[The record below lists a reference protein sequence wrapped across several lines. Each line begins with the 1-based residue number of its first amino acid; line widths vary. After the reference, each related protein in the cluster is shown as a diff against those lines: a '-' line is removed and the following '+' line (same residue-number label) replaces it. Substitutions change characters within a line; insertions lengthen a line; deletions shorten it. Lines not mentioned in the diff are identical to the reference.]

1 MKNFRTIL
9 YATILFSILAV
20 SNHQFAYAQ
29 EKYVSKT
36 GHIWFYSQTPLETI
50 EAHNNQVATIL
61 NIKTGAIAF
70 DLLMKSFKFKKALME
85 EHFNENYVH
94 SEKYPKSTFSGKI
107 VDFNNLNLT
116 KNGKYKVEVEGDLTL
131 HGVTKKIKQP
141 GTIEIKNDKIYATSK
156 FNIKPEDYNIEIPN
170 LVRDKIAST
179 IEVNIDIVYQ
189 LFEKR

>member
-1 MKNFRTIL
+1 MKNHHIIYAIFFISIIL
-9 YATILFSILAV
+9 SANQQTAT
-20 SNHQFAYAQ
+20 AQ
-29 EKYVSKT
+29 EKYVSKN

-50 EAHNNQVATIL
+50 EAHNNQVATII

-94 SEKYPKSTFSGKI
+94 SETYPKCTFSGKI
-107 VDFNNLNLT
+107 VDINNFNLT
-116 KNGKYKVEVEGDLTL
+116 KNGKYKVEVEGDLTM
-131 HGVTKKIKQP
+131 HGVTKKIKQT
-141 GTIEIKNDKIYATSK
+141 GTLEVKDDKIYATSK
-156 FNIKPEDYNIEIPN
+156 FDVKPEDYNIEIPK

-179 IEVNIDIVYQ
+179 IEVNVDIVYQ